1 MREALLQPLQLQA
14 LPFSEFLVALIEA
27 LDREGLCPCV
37 LRNYEEFPG
46 NNVGNDID
54 FLLPPSELTSALRAV
69 RSIQGIRIVGYTDER
84 SYVTNVF
91 LEGISSGANSRA
103 LQVDFDLSLTWKG
116 LPYLPMDAVLHS
128 AIPRSAGN
136 ATFFVPS
143 PMHEAIISLFA
154 SLLIGGQ
161 LKEKYFPKVQ
171 NAFAGDRSSA
181 IAALLPQFGVKAAT
195 RLVDSVIGGD
205 RRKVLGSVRP
215 LRASLA
221 LRSLLRRPARTVL
234 AIVRHYT
241 NEFAFRFSPRTLET
255 VCILHPDGG
264 GKTTLVETLI
274 PLLRSSAVVV
284 EKEHSRTQLSLLRE
298 SSESTQGAEFHA
310 QAPRS
315 SLVSM
320 AKVVAWLLDEWL
332 NQFFG
337 KRNLTLRISE
347 SCWCDLLAAPERYR
361 YGGPNW
367 FVRLVGKL
375 FPSPDLWIML
385 NPLPDNLQPT
395 NPEVQPAEI
404 RRQLDVYRAFVKTR
418 KRYIILD
425 ASLPADQVTESA
437 YAAIVDTL
445 AKRADKA
452 LKNRFQQRKTSN

>member
-1 MREALLQPLQLQA
+1 MKAFERQA

-27 LDREGLCPCV
+27 LDREGLRPCV

-69 RSIQGIRIVGYTDER
+69 RSIQGICIVGYTDER
-84 SYVTNVF
+84 SYVANVF
-91 LEGISSGANSRA
+91 LEGISCAANARA

-116 LPYLPMDAVLHS
+116 LPYLPTDAVLRS
-128 AIPRSAGN
+128 AIPRPAGN
-136 ATFFVPS
+136 ATCFVPS
-143 PMHEAIISLFA
+143 PIHEAIISLFA

-171 NAFAGDRSSA
+171 RAFAGDRASA
-181 IAALLPQFGVKAAT
+181 IAALLAQFGVKAAT

-205 RRKVLGSVRP
+205 RRKVLGCVRP

-221 LRSLLRRPARTVL
+221 LRSLLRRPARSVL
-234 AIVRHYT
+234 AIVHHYT
-241 NEFAFRFSPRTLET
+241 NEFAFRFSPKTLET
-255 VCILHPDGG
+255 VNILGPDDG
-264 GKTTLVETLI
+264 GKTTLIETLI

-284 EKEHSRTQLSLLRE
+284 EKDHPRPQLPFVYE
-298 SSESTQGAEFHA
+298 SSGVTPGAEFHA
-310 QAPRS
+310 QTPRS

-337 KRNLTLRISE
+337 KRNLTLRITE

-361 YGGPNW
+361 YGGTMW

-375 FPSPDLWIML
+375 FPSSDLWIML
-385 NPLPDNLQPT
+385 DPPTDNLQTT
-395 NPEVQPAEI
+395 NPEVQSAEI

-418 KRYIILD
+418 KRYVILD
-425 ASLPADQVTESA
+425 ASLPANRVTESA
-437 YAAIVDTL
+437 YGAIIDTL
-445 AKRADKA
+445 AQRADRK
-452 LKNRFQQRKTSN
+452 LKSRS

>member
-1 MREALLQPLQLQA
+1 MREALLQPLQRQA

-27 LDREGLCPCV
+27 LDREGLRPCV

-69 RSIQGIRIVGYTDER
+69 RSIRGTRIVGYTDER
-84 SYVTNVF
+84 SYVANVF
-91 LEGISSGANSRA
+91 LEGISCAANGRA

-116 LPYLPMDAVLHS
+116 MPYLPTDAVLHS
-128 AIPRSAGN
+128 AIPRPAGT
-136 ATFFVPS
+136 AIFFVPS
-143 PMHEAIISLFA
+143 PIHEAIISLFA

-171 NAFAGDRSSA
+171 IAFAGDRSGA
-181 IAALLPQFGVKAAT
+181 IAALLPQFGLKVAT

-205 RRKVLGSVRP
+205 RRKVLGCVRP

-221 LRSLLRRPARTVL
+221 LRSLLRRPARSVL
-234 AIVRHYT
+234 AIVCHYT
-241 NEFAFRFSPRTLET
+241 NEFAFRFSPKRLET
-255 VCILHPDGG
+255 VNILAPAGG
-264 GKTTLVETLI
+264 GKSTLIETLI
-274 PLLRSSAVVV
+274 PLLHSAAVVV
-284 EKEHSRTQLSLLRE
+284 EKDHPRTQSSLVPE
-298 SSESTQGAEFHA
+298 SSEMTPGAEFNA
-310 QAPRS
+310 RISRS

-347 SCWCDLLAAPERYR
+347 SCWCELLAAPGRYR
-361 YGGPNW
+361 YGGPKW
-367 FVRLVGKL
+367 FARFVGKL

-385 NPLPDNLQPT
+385 DPLADNLQAT
-395 NPEVQPAEI
+395 NPEDQLSEM
-404 RRQLDVYRAFVKTR
+404 RRQLDIYRAFVKTR
-418 KRYIILD
+418 KRYVILD
-425 ASLPADQVTESA
+425 ASQPTDRVTESA
-437 YAAIVDTL
+437 YAAIIDTL
-445 AKRADKA
+445 AQRADRR
-452 LKNRFQQRKTSN
+452 LKSRL